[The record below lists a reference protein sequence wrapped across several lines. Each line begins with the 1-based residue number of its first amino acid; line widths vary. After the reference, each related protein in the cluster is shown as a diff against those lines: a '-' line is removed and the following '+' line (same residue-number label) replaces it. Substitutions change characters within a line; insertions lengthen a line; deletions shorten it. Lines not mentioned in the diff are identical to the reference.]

1 MSLAQNAPNHNSK
14 PIAIFDLDGTLI
26 AAHIWQCLVKHQLR
40 RRINLLP
47 ALAYPLVHYP
57 LYPLARVGLIDLGTF
72 RRIWAERMPWLVA
85 GMTIEQGQCLFDDLV
100 REALLPTLRDEVLLA
115 LRQHQEQGYEVIL
128 LSGTFEPL
136 LAAFGKAIGV
146 THAAGTRLQT
156 NNGRYTGRGLAPLC
170 MGTGKVVR
178 LQQYLTEIGIDV
190 DWPRSYAYA
199 DYITDVPVLA
209 LVGHPVAVAPD
220 EQLRQH
226 AIQAGW
232 RILE

>member
-1 MSLAQNAPNHNSK
+1 MSLEQNIASHSGK
-14 PIAIFDLDGTLI
+14 PVAIFDLDGTLI
-26 AAHIWQCLVKHQLR
+26 TAHVWQCLVKHQVR

-57 LYPLARVGLIDLGTF
+57 LYPLARVGLIDVGTF

-85 GMTIEQGQCLFDDLV
+85 GMSIEQGQHLFDDLV
-100 REALLPTLRDEVLLA
+100 REALLPTLRDKVLLA
-115 LRQHQEQGYEVIL
+115 LRQHQEQGYEIIL

-146 THAAGTRLQT
+146 TRAAGTRLQT
-156 NNGRYTGRGLAPLC
+156 SNGRYTGRGLAPLC
-170 MGTGKVVR
+170 MGAGKVAR
-178 LQQYLTEIGIDV
+178 LRQYLAEAGIGV
-190 DWPRSYAYA
+190 DWSSSYAYA

-226 AIQAGW
+226 ARQVGW
-232 RILE
+232 CILE